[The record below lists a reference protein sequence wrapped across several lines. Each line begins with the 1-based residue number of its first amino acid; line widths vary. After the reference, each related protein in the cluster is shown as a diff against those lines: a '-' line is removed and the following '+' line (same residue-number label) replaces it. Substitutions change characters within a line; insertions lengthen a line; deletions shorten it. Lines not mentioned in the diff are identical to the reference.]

1 VPNQSAASLAH
12 PAPPGSPGSE
22 RQGERG
28 RAKRGTV
35 IVAGG
40 GPVGLIVALLLGRAG
55 VAVTLFD
62 QGDIVHSQPRAA
74 TIHPAT
80 LDILDDLGAYALLEP
95 QGIVCPIVNY
105 YDGKLLL
112 ASFDHA
118 LLKDETR
125 HPWVLQCEQ
134 DKLSRTLFAMAK
146 QHSNILFHTAT
157 KVVGCRGRDDA
168 VEVLVEAA
176 DGRQERHHALYLVG
190 ADGARSTIRNA
201 IGIEFEGFTYPERCM
216 IIGTPYDFAADGY
229 ASRNYIADPQEWYNL
244 FKISWHGPPG
254 IYRLVAPLRPDEP
267 LGGDRVLA
275 TAQRKLQR
283 FNPRP
288 DTYEIAF
295 HDCYTVAQRVA
306 ATFRKGRVLLA
317 GDSAHLNSP
326 IGAMGMNSGI
336 HDAVNLASNL
346 VCVLN
351 GEESDAALDR
361 YVRQRRH
368 VATAHVQAVTIA
380 NKQNLEQRDPVKRQR
395 YRDEM
400 RRRADDPVMA
410 KAFLMRTALFDSL
423 REAAKVV

>member
-1 VPNQSAASLAH
+1 MPTR
-12 PAPPGSPGSE
+12 PAV
-22 RQGERG
+22 
-28 RAKRGTV
+28 V
-35 IVAGG
+35 IAGG
-40 GPVGLIVALLLGRAG
+40 GPVGLVVALMLGRAG
-55 VAVTLFD
+55 IAVTLFD

-80 LDILDDLGAYALLEP
+80 LDILDDLGAYALIEP

-118 LLKDETR
+118 LLKDESR

-146 QHSNILFHTAT
+146 AISNITFRTAT
-157 KVVGCRGRDDA
+157 EVVGCRERDDA

-176 DGRQERHHALYLVG
+176 DGRQERHQALYLVG
-190 ADGARSTIRNA
+190 ADGARSTIRKA
-201 IGIEFEGFTYPERCM
+201 IGIAFEGFTYPERCM

-229 ASRNYIADPQEWYNL
+229 AYRNYIADPQEWYNL
-244 FKISWHGPPG
+244 FKISWQAPPG
-254 IYRLVAPLRPDEP
+254 VYRLVVPLRPDEP
-267 LGGDRVLA
+267 LDSDRALA
-275 TAQRKLQR
+275 AAQRKLQR

-288 DTYEIAF
+288 ESYDIAF
-295 HDCYTVAQRVA
+295 YDSYTVAQRVA

-326 IGAMGMNSGI
+326 IGGMGMNSGI
-336 HDAVNLASNL
+336 HDAVNLAANL
-346 VCVLN
+346 IRVLR

-368 VATAHVQAVTIA
+368 VATCHVQTATIA
-380 NKQNLEQRDPVKRQR
+380 NKQNMQQRDPVKRQR

-400 RRRADDPVMA
+400 RRWAEDPALA
-410 KAFLMRTALFDSL
+410 KAFLMRTALIDSL
-423 REAAKVV
+423 RDAAKIP

>member
-1 VPNQSAASLAH
+1 V
-12 PAPPGSPGSE
+12 
-22 RQGERG
+22 
-28 RAKRGTV
+28 V
-35 IVAGG
+35 VAGG
-40 GPVGLIVALLLGRAG
+40 GPVGLIVALMLGRAG
-55 VAVTLFD
+55 IAVTVFD

-80 LDILDDLGAYALLEP
+80 LDILDDLGAYALIEP

-118 LLKDETR
+118 LLKGETR

-146 QHSNILFHTAT
+146 AIPSVTSRTAT
-157 KVVGCRGRDDA
+157 KVTGCREGDGA
-168 VEVLVEAA
+168 VEVIVEAA
-176 DGRQERHHALYLVG
+176 DGRHERHQALYLVG
-190 ADGARSTIRNA
+190 ADGAHSTIRKA
-201 IGIEFEGFTYPERCM
+201 IGVEFEGFTYPERCM

-229 ASRNYIADPQEWYNL
+229 AYRNYIADPQEWYNL
-244 FKISWHGPPG
+244 FKISWQGPPG
-254 IYRLVAPLRPDEP
+254 IYRLVVPLRPDEP
-267 LGGDRVLA
+267 FDGDHALA

-288 DTYEIAF
+288 ERYEIAF
-295 HDCYTVAQRVA
+295 YDSYSIAQRVA

-336 HDAVNLASNL
+336 HDAVNLAENL
-346 VCVLN
+346 IRVLR
-351 GEESDAALDR
+351 GDESEAALDR
-361 YVRQRRH
+361 YARQRRH
-368 VATAHVQAVTIA
+368 VATGHVQTATIA
-380 NKQNLEQRDPVKRQR
+380 NKRNMEQRDPVERQR

-400 RRRADDPVMA
+400 RRRAEDPVLA
-410 KAFLMRTALFDSL
+410 KAFLMRTALIDSL
-423 REAAKVV
+423 RDAARIS

>member
-1 VPNQSAASLAH
+1 MPSR
-12 PAPPGSPGSE
+12 PAV
-22 RQGERG
+22 
-28 RAKRGTV
+28 V
-35 IVAGG
+35 IAGG
-40 GPVGLIVALLLGRAG
+40 GPVGLIVALMLGRAG
-55 VAVTLFD
+55 IAVTLFD

-80 LDILDDLGAYALLEP
+80 LDILDDLGAYALIEP

-118 LLKDETR
+118 LLKDETC

-134 DKLSRTLFAMAK
+134 DKLSRTLFRMAK
-146 QHSNILFHTAT
+146 AISNITFRTAT
-157 KVVGCRGRDDA
+157 KVVSCRERDDA

-176 DGRQERHHALYLVG
+176 DGGQERHQALYLVG
-190 ADGARSTIRNA
+190 TDGARSTVRKA

-229 ASRNYIADPQEWYNL
+229 AYRNYIADPQEWYNL
-244 FKISWHGPPG
+244 FKISWQGPPG
-254 IYRLVAPLRPDEP
+254 IYRLVVPLRPDEVP
-267 LGGDRVLA
+267 PPYPPPYAGEGREGARALA

-283 FNPRP
+283 FNPRARS
-288 DTYEIAF
+288 YEIAF
-295 HDCYTVAQRVA
+295 YDSYTVAQRVA

-336 HDAVNLASNL
+336 HDAVNLAGNL
-346 VCVLN
+346 IRVLG
-351 GEESDAALDR
+351 GEDSDAALDR
-361 YVRQRRH
+361 YGRQRRH
-368 VATAHVQAVTIA
+368 VAICHVQTATIA
-380 NKQNLEQRDPVKRQR
+380 NKQNMQQRDPIKRQR

-400 RRRADDPVMA
+400 RRRAEDPVLA
-410 KAFLMRTALFDSL
+410 KAFLMRTALIDSL
-423 REAAKVV
+423 RDAAKIP

>member
-1 VPNQSAASLAH
+1 MPTR
-12 PAPPGSPGSE
+12 PAV
-22 RQGERG
+22 
-28 RAKRGTV
+28 V
-35 IVAGG
+35 IAGG
-40 GPVGLIVALLLGRAG
+40 GPVGLVVALMLGRAG
-55 VAVTLFD
+55 IAVTLFD

-80 LDILDDLGAYALLEP
+80 LDILDDLGAYALIEP

-112 ASFDHA
+112 AAFDHA

-146 QHSNILFHTAT
+146 AISNITFRTAT
-157 KVVGCRGRDDA
+157 EVVGCRERDDA

-176 DGRQERHHALYLVG
+176 DGRQERHQALYLVG
-190 ADGARSTIRNA
+190 ADGARSTIRKA
-201 IGIEFEGFTYPERCM
+201 IGIAFEGFTYPERCM

-229 ASRNYIADPQEWYNL
+229 AYRNYIADPQEWYNL
-244 FKISWHGPPG
+244 FKISWQAPPG
-254 IYRLVAPLRPDEP
+254 VYRLVVPLRPDES
-267 LGGDRVLA
+267 LDGDRVLA
-275 TAQRKLQR
+275 AAQRKLQR
-283 FNPRP
+283 FNPRAQSY
-288 DTYEIAF
+288 DIAF
-295 HDCYTVAQRVA
+295 YDSYTVAQRVA
-306 ATFRKGRVLLA
+306 ATFRKGRTLLA

-336 HDAVNLASNL
+336 HDAVNLAANL
-346 VCVLN
+346 IRVLR

-368 VATAHVQAVTIA
+368 VATGHVQTATIA
-380 NKQNLEQRDPVKRQR
+380 NKQNMEQRDPIKRQR

-400 RRRADDPVMA
+400 RRRAEDPALA
-410 KAFLMRTALFDSL
+410 KAFLMRTALIDSL
-423 REAAKVV
+423 RDAAKIP